1 MYLSYLLTPITGVF
15 TYFVTKKQN
24 KKELERLQAEVE
36 GLKKTNTGVDIANI
50 KSSTDILIENI
61 VKPLEKELQSVRREL
76 SKFRKAIE
84 KVKSCK
90 YEDECPVKEQLY
102 KLEDHDDKNV
112 G

>member
-1 MYLSYLLTPITGVF
+1 MKDCKLKL
-15 TYFVTKKQN
+15 KD
-24 KKELERLQAEVE
+24 
-36 GLKKTNTGVDIANI
+36 LKKPIQGLILQISNPQQ
-50 KSSTDILIENI
+50 DILIENI